1 MNIYG
6 ELYLLMK
13 KKYSNRGFSLIEIMT
28 AIGILGMVVV
38 TVCGVF
44 VHGLDAIKKSKFR
57 ACAIRIANQKFAEL
71 NKVDLGD
78 PNGIPVDKLSLP
90 DPDGYIEGLEHCTPT
105 GVQYISWQG
114 DADDYELTGKQYMDN
129 VPYTFTM
136 TIANFKS
143 KNNIK
148 QVTVKIKW
156 AEIEGERTIELCTL
170 ISRSM

>member
-1 MNIYG
+1 
-6 ELYLLMK
+6 MK
-13 KKYSNRGFSLIEIMT
+13 KKYSRKGFSLIEIMI
-28 AIGILGMVVV
+28 AVGLIGVVIV

-78 PNGIPVDKLSLP
+78 PNGIPMQKLSLP
-90 DPDGYIEGLEHCTPT
+90 DPNGYIEGLDHCVPDNI
-105 GVQYISWQG
+105 QYVSWG
-114 DADDYELTGKQYMDN
+114 GNADPYELIGTQYMDKDN
-129 VPYTFTM
+129 DLVPYKFHM
-136 TIANFKS
+136 TIANFKF

-148 QVTVKIKW
+148 KVTVTITW
-156 AEIEGERTIELCTL
+156 SEIGGERSIELCTL